1 MGQVVEFVETPA
13 ERFEGLRDYPWAP
26 RYVEVDP
33 SGMRMHYVEAGPADG
48 PVVLLLHGEPS
59 WSYLYRHMIPV
70 FAESGH
76 RVVAPDLIGFGR
88 SSKPT
93 KVTDHSYA
101 AHVAWV
107 RGFLEALELTD
118 ITLFAQDWGSLIGLR
133 LVAETDRFA
142 RVAIGNGFLPK
153 ADKPEISLKTIG
165 NIAAFMGWRT
175 FARFTPRF
183 VCSKV
188 LQMGTGRTLKA
199 DELHAYDAPF
209 PDRRFLAG
217 PRAMPQLVPLTPK
230 DPARADQLA
239 AWEKLERWDKPFLTL
254 FSTGDPIMRGLDR
267 VLQKAIPGTQG
278 QPHQRVRGG
287 HFLQEDSGPELAAH
301 VIQLIQRG

>member
-1 MGQVVEFVETPA
+1 VEVLETPA
-13 ERFEGLRDYPWAP
+13 DRFVDLKDFAWEP
-26 RYVEVDP
+26 RYVPVDP
-33 SGMRMHYVEAGPADG
+33 AGLRMHFVEAGPADG

-70 FAESGH
+70 FAESGY
-76 RVVAPDLIGFGR
+76 RVIAPDLIGFGR
-88 SSKPT
+88 SSKPAR
-93 KVTDHSYA
+93 VSDHSYA
-101 AHVAWV
+101 AHVRWV
-107 RGFLEALELTD
+107 RAFLEALDLEA

-153 ADKPEISLKTIG
+153 GDPPELSLKALG
-165 NIAAFMGWRT
+165 SAAAFLTWRT
-175 FARFTPRF
+175 VARLTPVF

-188 LQMGTGRTLKA
+188 LQLGSARTLGPA
-199 DELHAYDAPF
+199 ELRAYDAPF

-217 PRAMPQLVPLTPK
+217 PRAMPRLVPLTPA

-254 FSTGDPIMRGLDR
+254 FSKGDPITRGLDR
-267 VLQKAIPGTQG
+267 VLQRKIPGAQG

-301 VIQLIQRG
+301 VVQLIAAS

>member
-1 MGQVVEFVETPA
+1 VDFVETPA
-13 ERFEGLRDYPWAP
+13 ERFTDLRDFPWEPHHVA
-26 RYVEVDP
+26 VDP
-33 SGMRMHYVEAGPADG
+33 SGLRIHWVEAGPADG

-70 FAESGH
+70 FAESGY
-76 RVVAPDLIGFGR
+76 RVIAPDLIGFGR

-93 KVTDHSYA
+93 EVSAHSYA
-101 AHVAWV
+101 AHVRWM
-107 RGFLEALELTD
+107 RTFLEALELTE

-153 ADKPEISLKTIG
+153 GDPPELSLKALG
-165 NIAAFMGWRT
+165 SAAAFLTWRT
-175 FARFTPRF
+175 FARFTPVF

-188 LQMGTGRTLKA
+188 LQMGSARTLGA
-199 DELHAYDAPF
+199 AELRAYDAPF
-209 PDRRFLAG
+209 PDRRYLAG
-217 PRAMPQLVPLTPK
+217 PRAMPRLVPLGPN
-230 DPARADQLA
+230 DPARADQVA
-239 AWEKLERWDKPFLTL
+239 AWERLERWDKPFLTL
-254 FSTGDPIMRGLDR
+254 FSKGDPITRGLDR
-267 VLQKAIPGTQG
+267 VLQRKIPGAAD

-301 VIQLIQRG
+301 VIQLIERSQ

>member
-1 MGQVVEFVETPA
+1 MEFLETPVD
-13 ERFEGLRDYPWAP
+13 RFTDLKDYPWEPHHVA
-26 RYVEVDP
+26 VDP
-33 SGMRMHYVEAGPADG
+33 CGLRMHWVEAGPADG

-59 WSYLYRHMIPV
+59 WSYLYRHMIPL
-70 FAESGH
+70 FAESGY
-76 RVVAPDLIGFGR
+76 RVIAPDLIGFGR
-88 SSKPT
+88 SSKPA
-93 KVTDHSYA
+93 KVSDHSYA
-101 AHVAWV
+101 AHVRWMGA
-107 RGFLEALELTD
+107 FLEALDLRD

-153 ADKPEISLKTIG
+153 GEPPELSLKSLG
-165 NIAAFMGWRT
+165 NVAAFLTWRT
-175 FARFTPRF
+175 VARFTPVF

-188 LQMGTGRTLKA
+188 LQLGSARELDQA
-199 DELHAYDAPF
+199 ELHAYDAPF
-209 PDRRFLAG
+209 PDRRYLAG
-217 PRAMPQLVPLTPK
+217 PRAMPMLVPLGPK
-230 DPARADQLA
+230 DPARPDQLA

-267 VLQKAIPGTQG
+267 VLQRSIPGAEG

-301 VIQLIQRG
+301 VIQLIERS